1 MSSEFCQTGSAVDRA
16 SVDDTTYLVVS
27 LKNGAPGSSSAV
39 RLDQAGAN
47 ISYVV
52 RPSMIPSASPVTRPR
67 ASPIRGSN
75 PNGNVQL
82 GASMTPSRLMN
93 SCTRI
98 EPTLPPWSCVSG
110 PQPEDGVLAPVHGT
124 APAPEHT
131 AAWRQPPAC
140 SARRGHPCRGVVSPI
155 GPIARTDMSPIV
167 SGCR

>member
-1 MSSEFCQTGSAVDRA
+1 MSSEFCQTGSA

-52 RPSMIPSASPVTRPR
+52 RPSRIPSASPVTRPR

-75 PNGNVQL
+75 PNGNVQV

-98 EPTLPPWSCVSG
+98 DPTFPPSLCFPHRDGAAPLESSALAEPD
-110 PQPEDGVLAPVHGT
+110 DGVLAPVHEATPGPRAHRRL
-124 APAPEHT
+124 APAP
-131 AAWRQPPAC
+131 
-140 SARRGHPCRGVVSPI
+140 GV
-155 GPIARTDMSPIV
+155 
-167 SGCR
+167 

>member
-1 MSSEFCQTGSAVDRA
+1 MNSEFCQAGVDSAGAGPA
-16 SVDDTTYLVVS
+16 SADDTTYLVVS

-52 RPSMIPSASPVTRPR
+52 RPSKMPSASPVTRPR
-67 ASPIRGSN
+67 AAPIFGSN

-98 EPTLPPWSCVSG
+98 APTLPPWLWIPG
-110 PQPEDGVLAPVHGT
+110 
-124 APAPEHT
+124 
-131 AAWRQPPAC
+131 PPA
-140 SARRGHPCRGVVSPI
+140 G
-155 GPIARTDMSPIV
+155 
-167 SGCR
+167 